1 MHFGVWN
8 LGDGLVVLGFVL
20 DASPS
25 SALAVLLVSV
35 GVLTA
40 CSAAFG
46 CCASN
51 GNRCCL
57 RSFLI
62 LSPIAFLLQVPLS
75 FTFLSFNGLD
85 REWAFLD
92 YLCPLMS

>member
-1 MHFGVWN
+1 MCIILSTFWEVD

-20 DASPS
+20 DSSPS

-40 CSAAFG
+40 CSAAIG

-57 RSFLI
+57 RCFLT
-62 LSPIAFLLQVPLS
+62 LSTIAFLLQVS
-75 FTFLSFNGLD
+75 F
-85 REWAFLD
+85 AF
-92 YLCPLMS
+92 